1 MKDTNS
7 ITYFAEIDR
16 RNRRTPFGI
25 KASDRT
31 RHIYVIGKTGMGKST
46 MLENM
51 AVQDIKEGNGMCFI
65 DPHGQSIKKF
75 LDYVPEERIE
85 DVIYF
90 APFDVDNPISF
101 NVMEDVGPD
110 KRHLVAQGLLSA
122 FKKIWGEDTFSDR
135 MEHITNNT
143 LLALLEYPGSTMLGM
158 TKIFT
163 DAKYRKKVVA
173 NITDPSVKAFWTEEF
188 AGWDERYRK
197 DAYAAILN
205 KVGQFTSNPLIRN
218 IVGQEKSSFDFRDV
232 LDSKKILLVN
242 LSIGQVGEANAD
254 LLGSMLTT
262 KIYLAAMSR
271 ADVRT
276 EELAKLP
283 NFYLYIDEFQN
294 LANDSFADILSQA
307 RKYKLNLTLAHQ
319 YIEQMPEVVRAAVFG
334 NVGTMITFRVGATD
348 AEQLEKEFSPEFTA
362 EDLVNLGFAQIYLRL
377 MIDGIGSNPFSART
391 LPPITKPDFSYKD
404 EIIKYSREN
413 FASPKKMVEE
423 KIEEW
428 LNSTKII
435 AKTKIQSN
443 KNNFKQSAPKI
454 QTYSKLKNK
463 KISLKDLS
471 NNKTSHLKSKS
482 TRTKIPIDNKNQL
495 KEALSEAMKNLE
507 LKNNKSQELKSSNQQ
522 FVDGL
527 EVSKQTNSVKQNS
540 HQQKTMYSLN
550 SKRENEQEN
559 TIIQKSKE
567 VLEQNQNKEVSKK
580 DLEDILY
587 VEKPK
592 EDV

>member
-1 MKDTNS
+1 MEEKNP
-7 ITYFAEIDR
+7 ITYFAETDR
-16 RNRRTPFGI
+16 RNKRTPFGI

-31 RHIYVIGKTGMGKST
+31 RHVYVIGKTGMGKST

-51 AVQDIKEGNGMCFI
+51 AVQDIKEGNGICFI
-65 DPHGQSIKKF
+65 DPHGQSVKKF
-75 LDYVPEERIE
+75 LDYIPEDRIE

-122 FKKIWGEDTFSDR
+122 FKKIWGEETFSDR

-163 DAKYRKKVVA
+163 DAKYRKKVVD

-188 AGWDERYRK
+188 AGWDDRYRR

-218 IVGQEKSSFDFRDV
+218 IVGQEKSSFDFRDI
-232 LDSKKILLVN
+232 LDNKKILLVN

-271 ADVRT
+271 ADVSSN
-276 EELAKLP
+276 ELAKLP

-319 YIEQMPEVVRAAVFG
+319 YIEQMPEKVNAAVFG
-334 NVGTMITFRVGATD
+334 NVGTMVTFRVGATD

-362 EDLVNLGFAQIYLRL
+362 DDLVNLGFAQIYLRL
-377 MIDGIGSNPFSART
+377 MIDGIGSQPFSART
-391 LPPITKPDFSYKD
+391 LPPITKLPCSYREEVIEFSRKHFTSKK
-404 EIIKYSREN
+404 EEVEKNIK
-413 FASPKKMVEE
+413 
-423 KIEEW
+423 EW
-428 LNSTKII
+428 LNSTKPVD
-435 AKTKIQSN
+435 QN
-443 KNNFKQSAPKI
+443 KI
-454 QTYSKLKNK
+454 QTQTQ
-463 KISLKDLS
+463 IQ
-471 NNKTSHLKSKS
+471 
-482 TRTKIPIDNKNQL
+482 NKNQKNSEPPKENRMSLCDLNSRGNYKNINNVTL
-495 KEALSEAMKNLE
+495 KKERDPIRSNGDALRKALSGAIQNIRGQGKEEIKKSFEKKTFKSEPRHTVGPKKFDNKHPDNRTKEIPKN
-507 LKNNKSQELKSSNQQ
+507 
-522 FVDGL
+522 
-527 EVSKQTNSVKQNS
+527 
-540 HQQKTMYSLN
+540 
-550 SKRENEQEN
+550 
-559 TIIQKSKE
+559 
-567 VLEQNQNKEVSKK
+567 VLEKM
-580 DLEDILY
+580 LY
-587 VEKPK
+587 VKKPDENK
-592 EDV
+592 

>member
-540 HQQKTMYSLN
+540 HQQKTMSSLN